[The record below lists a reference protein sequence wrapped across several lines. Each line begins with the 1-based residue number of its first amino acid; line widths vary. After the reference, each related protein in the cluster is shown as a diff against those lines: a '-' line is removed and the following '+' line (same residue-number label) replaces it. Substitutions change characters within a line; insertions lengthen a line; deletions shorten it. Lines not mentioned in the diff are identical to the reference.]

1 MCKSTL
7 FNNYSFSMVFFLW
20 RTAAFCLL
28 LLYRNKMQHRA
39 FRLYLFAAAALLRRC
54 FSASAPKTALVLF
67 KRQKGY
73 RFNRC
78 PWVGMYYTC
87 NQFPNHRISH
97 TRKIAKRL
105 FNNKIPASQ
114 SCNLLICTIS
124 IAYPIIQY
132 DKKGCH
138 SCTTAHSILYCA
150 EISNK
155 SIKIYEAITTAISIP
170 IYKKDIFGSIKLGI
184 SFRRNTIPAITP
196 LINKRISEKSIILC
210 MLTVRL
216 CGSNPIFGVH
226 KKKT

>member
-1 MCKSTL
+1 MADCCILFTTTL
-7 FNNYSFSMVFFLW
+7 QKQN
-20 RTAAFCLL
+20 AAPRFPLVSFCLFCLIPAVL
-28 LLYRNKMQHRA
+28 LLSSKT
-39 FRLYLFAAAALLRRC
+39 
-54 FSASAPKTALVLF
+54 ASAYS

-78 PWVGMYYTC
+78 PWVCMYYTC

-97 TRKIAKRL
+97 TR
-105 FNNKIPASQ
+105 
-114 SCNLLICTIS
+114 
-124 IAYPIIQY
+124 
-132 DKKGCH
+132 
-138 SCTTAHSILYCA
+138 
-150 EISNK
+150 

-196 LINKRISEKSIILC
+196 LVNKRINEKSIILC